1 MRVSIVGAG
10 TWGTAL
16 AWLAFRCG
24 HSVRLW
30 AREPEVVDSIENRRF
45 NPLFLSDLQLPN
57 GLFITGDSSE
67 AIRDADVVV
76 IAVPSQHLRRVLED
90 IAPHVTSD
98 MFFVSATKGLEEET
112 CLRMS
117 EVITRVLAPRRIQ
130 ARVVAISGPTFAREV
145 VQERPTALVAASTDT
160 DLAQKVQSELSTMNF
175 RIYTNEDIIGVEL
188 GGAVK
193 NVIAIAAGVGA
204 GLEIGH
210 NPLAAL
216 VTRGLAEMSRL
227 CVALGG
233 KRETL
238 SGLAGMGDLLLT
250 CTGQLSRNRTVG
262 YELGRGKTLREIVSS
277 MRMIAEGLSTTRAT
291 VALAR
296 KYNVDMPITFQ
307 MDRLLRSETT
317 PVEAIRELM
326 SRPLR
331 DE

>member
-1 MRVSIVGAG
+1 
-10 TWGTAL
+10 
-16 AWLAFRCG
+16 
-24 HSVRLW
+24 
-30 AREPEVVDSIENRRF
+30 
-45 NPLFLSDLQLPN
+45 
-57 GLFITGDSSE
+57 
-67 AIRDADVVV
+67 
-76 IAVPSQHLRRVLED
+76 
-90 IAPHVTSD
+90 
-98 MFFVSATKGLEEET
+98 
-112 CLRMS
+112 
-117 EVITRVLAPRRIQ
+117 
-130 ARVVAISGPTFAREV
+130 
-145 VQERPTALVAASTDT
+145 LVAASTET

-175 RIYTNEDIIGVEL
+175 RIYTNDDIIGVEL

-204 GLEIGH
+204 GLGIGH

-227 CVALGG
+227 CEALGG

-277 MRMIAEGLSTTRAT
+277 MRMIAEGLPTTRAT

-296 KYNVDMPITFQ
+296 KHRVEMPITFQ
-307 MDRLLRSETT
+307 MDRLLRGETT
-317 PVEAIRELM
+317 PDEAIRELM

-331 DE
+331 VE